1 MTTLKKDQLI
11 KDSGGDECR
20 VLGVC
25 GDVVHVS
32 YSKDHYS
39 NDHNAHNY
47 TKTESQLKASG
58 YTWDTPA
65 WEPALNEK
73 YWYIYIYGTPI
84 SACDRWEN
92 SDIDKECRDFLGIYE
107 TKELCEAALLEIRRK
122 LGK

>member
-1 MTTLKKDQLI
+1 MTTLKQGDLI
-11 KDSGGDECR
+11 KDSVGDECR

-32 YSKDHYS
+32 YSNDHYS

-47 TKTESQLKASG
+47 TKTEEQLKASG

-65 WEPALNEK
+65 WEPKLNEK

-84 SACDRWEN
+84 SASACWEN
-92 SDIDKECRDFLGIYE
+92 DDFDNARKNFLGIYE